1 MDKVLGSAGVALIEC
16 INPKY
21 NKYRVRWDIQ
31 PYIKEDGEEQGVSF
45 LEAEVLHKPTIKE
58 VKDIILGWENEMI
71 DERILLGFKWND
83 IPVWLST
90 ENQFNYKA
98 AYDLAVQTGG
108 MNLPIVFKFG
118 TTEEP
123 VYHTFSTVDELSGF
137 YLSAMAYIN
146 DVLAAGWEKKDEIDW
161 TPYVE
166 ALANLNKE

>member
-1 MDKVLGSAGVALIEC
+1 MKRTQGDATLKVVEC

-21 NKYRVRWDIQ
+21 NKYRVRYDFQ
-31 PYIKEDGEEQGVSF
+31 PYYNDEGEEQGVSF
-45 LEAEVLHKPTIKE
+45 LEAEVLHKPTIEE

-71 DERILLGFKWND
+71 DARILSGFTWND

-118 TTEEP
+118 ISENP
-123 VYHTFSTVDELSGF
+123 VYHTFTTVGELSGF
-137 YLSAMAYIN
+137 YLSAMTYIN
-146 DVLAAGWEKKDEIDW
+146 DTLATGWTKKDAIDW
-161 TPYVE
+161 TPYAE
-166 ALANLNKE
+166 ALANLNEE